1 MEKTELN
8 SKWENISSFKKKKGY
23 KALRISPTS
32 SSDLFLAT
40 DQDGLRCLLLYLPKD
55 VEVQIKGSDKS
66 KLLISFI
73 PSKSILLIK
82 LKDSDFLDL
91 FDDLILSIYSKIST
105 ISDPKKASKEFI
117 ITFYK
122 WSQFF
127 EDSTNNNLGE
137 EEIQGLFGE
146 LFVLNEYLKQID
158 PSAINSI
165 LDSWKGLYDTTNDFE
180 FVLKNV
186 EVKTKEE
193 SKTYVKIS
201 SEFQLEKLPGK
212 GLELL
217 VVSIKN
223 ELIKGQSIHDKL
235 LEIII
240 NIREHRGDLSILYQA
255 LNQKRFS
262 VESLKL
268 YNNHRFVVTKT
279 ETFDAANDDF
289 PKLSLSNIFNEIY
302 SLKYKLRVIKLD
314 QFLIEK
320 IKY

>member
-8 SKWENISSFKKKKGY
+8 SKWEDISSFKEKKGY
-23 KALRISPTS
+23 KALRISSTS
-32 SSDLFLAT
+32 FSDLFLAI

-55 VEVQIKGSDKS
+55 IEVKIKDSDKS
-66 KLLISFI
+66 KLLISFL

-91 FDDLILSIYSKIST
+91 FDDLILSIYSKISL

-127 EDSTNNNLGE
+127 KDSTNNNLGE

-146 LFVLNEYLKQID
+146 LFVLNEYLKKSD
-158 PSAINSI
+158 PFNINSF

-186 EVKTKEE
+186 EVKTKKE
-193 SKTYVKIS
+193 SKIYVKIS
-201 SEFQLEKLPGK
+201 SEFQLEKVPDK

-217 VVSIKN
+217 IVSVKID
-223 ELIKGQSIHDKL
+223 LIKGKSIHDKL

-240 NIREHRGDLSILYQA
+240 NIREHKGDLSILYQA
-255 LNQKRFS
+255 LNQKKLS
-262 VESLKL
+262 VENLKL
-268 YNNHRFVVTKT
+268 YNNHRFLVTKT
-279 ETFDAANDDF
+279 ESFDASNDDF
-289 PKLSLSNIFNEIY
+289 PKLSLSNIFNEIS

>member
-8 SKWENISSFKKKKGY
+8 SKWDNILSFKEKKGY

-32 SSDLFLAT
+32 FSDLFLAT
-40 DQDGLRCLLLYLPKD
+40 DQDGLRCLLFYLPKD
-55 VEVQIKGSDKS
+55 VEVKIKGSDKS
-66 KLLISFI
+66 KLLISFL
-73 PSKSILLIK
+73 PSKSILQIK

-91 FDDLILSIYSKIST
+91 FDDLILSIYSKISL
-105 ISDPKKASKEFI
+105 ISDPKQASKEFI

-146 LFVLNEYLKQID
+146 LFVLNEYLKKSD
-158 PSAINSI
+158 PSTINSI
-165 LDSWKGLYDTTNDFE
+165 LDSWKGPYDTTNDFE

-186 EVKTKEE
+186 EVKTKKE

-201 SEFQLEKLPGK
+201 SEFQLEKQFDK

-217 VVSIKN
+217 IVSVKID
-223 ELIKGQSIHDKL
+223 LIKGKSIHDKL

-255 LNQKRFS
+255 LNQKRLS

-279 ETFDAANDDF
+279 ESFDAANDDF
-289 PKLSLSNIFNEIY
+289 PKLSLSNIFNEIS

-314 QFLIEK
+314 QFLVEK

>member
-23 KALRISPTS
+23 EALRISPTS